1 MFGNLLDKLT
11 RSGGGGAPAPAAP
24 RPQGSVEID
33 GQSCSLESWSFTGF
47 LATEYD
53 GVLSAGDH
61 VPVRCHLELGDQSF
75 EIACQ
80 AKLVRV
86 DPESRKLVGAFF
98 DMPPTV
104 RAKMVR
110 LFGGLLPD

>member
-1 MFGNLLDKLT
+1 MPVAKGSD
-11 RSGGGGAPAPAAP
+11 AAYLYEKVLAQV
-24 RPQGSVEID
+24 REMID
-33 GQSCSLESWSFTGF
+33 S
-47 LATEYD
+47 

-61 VPVRCHLELGDQSF
+61 VPVRCHLELGDQRF

-104 RAKMVR
+104 RAQMVR